1 MCGVAGILGR
11 PEPGV
16 LDSMLGACK
25 HRGPDASGAWTAVD
39 GTVALGHR
47 RLAIIDLSPRG
58 RQPMATPA
66 GNAWITFNGE
76 IYNYRE
82 LKSEL
87 EARGRTFQSQSDTEV
102 ILQAYE
108 EWGPDCLSRFRGM
121 FAFALAHRSAEGAPW
136 EIFLARDRLGIKPL
150 YLARGTDGSI
160 YFGSELS
167 TLLASGRISARL
179 AWQGVFD
186 VLAYGAVRQPTTILE
201 GVTAL
206 PAGHWCRWKE
216 GELSPPVCWWRLE
229 KSTAQLRDEL
239 RALTF
244 GEQAARLRAL
254 LEEVTRYHLISDVPV
269 GVFLSGGLDSSA
281 AGALMARQVTY
292 PIYTFSVGL
301 DRAHQNID
309 ELEPARVVAKS
320 LGTRHFERIILDH
333 EVPDLFEEFVAKVDQ
348 PSEDGANTMV
358 VAAFAAAQGL
368 KVVLSGVGMDELLGG
383 YETHV
388 LVQRL
393 RRIPGLPSVLGR
405 DALRLLH
412 EVRPNR
418 YSRALMTLVTP
429 PDERNR
435 FLREHI
441 PRGQVYQALP
451 IAARAQ
457 MGTAPWAWPDGDDPL
472 NGFLYQEIH
481 GYLSNTLLRDAD
493 ALTMASSIEL
503 RPLFVDHKLVEFCY
517 ALPSE
522 VKVEN
527 ERGKVILRHALR
539 DLLPAYTLTR
549 PKQGFGLPRGP
560 WMNGTLAGR
569 YRGLLNGRTAQR
581 ILSPEWRTRELAR
594 LGAARLPSTSWT
606 VATLLAWIESH
617 RVEIDGPL

>member
-1 MCGVAGILGR
+1 
-11 PEPGV
+11 
-16 LDSMLGACK
+16 MLEACK
-25 HRGPDASGAWTAVD
+25 HRGPDASGVWVAADGAV
-39 GTVALGHR
+39 GLGHR

-58 RQPMATPA
+58 RQPMATVSE
-66 GNAWITFNGE
+66 NSWITFNGE

-82 LKSEL
+82 LRSEL
-87 EARGRTFQSQSDTEV
+87 EARGRTFLSQSDTEV

-121 FAFALAHRSAEGAPW
+121 FAFALAHRLDDRAPW
-136 EIFLARDRLGIKPL
+136 QVFLARDRLGIKPL
-150 YLARGTDGSI
+150 YIGRGTDGSV

-167 TLLASGRISARL
+167 TLLASGRIRPRL
-179 AWQGVFD
+179 ARQGVFD
-186 VLAYGAVRQPTTILE
+186 VLAYGAVQQPTTILE
-201 GVTAL
+201 DVTAL
-206 PAGHWCRWKE
+206 PAGHWCRWTQ
-216 GELSPPVCWWRLE
+216 GELLAPVCWWRLE
-229 KSTAQLRDEL
+229 SSTAQLREEL

-244 GEQAARLRAL
+244 REQSARLRAL
-254 LEEVTRYHLISDVPV
+254 LQEVTRYHLISDVPV

-281 AGALMARQVTY
+281 AGALMAQQVSY
-292 PIYTFSVGL
+292 PIHTFSVGL
-301 DRAHQNID
+301 DRPHQAID
-309 ELEPARVVAKS
+309 ELEPARVVAER
-320 LGTRHFERIILDH
+320 LGTRHFERVILDQ

-358 VAAFAAAQGL
+358 VSAFAAAHGL

-393 RRIPGLPSVLGR
+393 SRAPGLSGTFAR
-405 DALRLLH
+405 DMLRRLH
-412 EVRPNR
+412 ELRPNR

-429 PDERNR
+429 PERRNE

-451 IAARAQ
+451 HAARL
-457 MGTAPWAWPDGDDPL
+457 GTARSTWPKDVDPL

-493 ALTMASSIEL
+493 ALTMAHSIEL
-503 RPLFVDHKLVEFCY
+503 RPIFVDHKLVEFCF

-522 VKVEN
+522 VKVQN
-527 ERGKVILRHALR
+527 EWGKVIFREALR
-539 DLLPAYTLTR
+539 DLLPPLTLSR

-560 WMNGTLAGR
+560 WMNGALRAR
-569 YRGLLNGRTAQR
+569 YRGLLHGRAAQR
-581 ILSPEWRTRELAR
+581 ILSPVWRRRELAR
-594 LGAARLPSTSWT
+594 LAAARVPSTSWT
-606 VATLLAWIESH
+606 VATLLAWIELH
-617 RVEIDGPL
+617 RIDVPA